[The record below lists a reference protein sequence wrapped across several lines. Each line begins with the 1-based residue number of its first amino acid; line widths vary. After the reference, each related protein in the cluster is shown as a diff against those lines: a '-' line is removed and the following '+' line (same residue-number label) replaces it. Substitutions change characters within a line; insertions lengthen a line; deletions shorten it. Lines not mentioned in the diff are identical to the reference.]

1 VKNEATRV
9 FVAFAAILLASI
21 AAMQADAQTVPAQSA
36 TTQSQESTPAPTI
49 PAETVTSPKLL
60 TNYIEGGGDYLG
72 LTGGYGSWS
81 GGYLRTVYEKKNNVW
96 NGEINGQREFGDAG
110 VYFGLG
116 DTHTFSENWYGALTV
131 GSSVKGFFWPRFRA
145 DAFMNRKLLAK
156 RQLIAT
162 LGYGYYDAKDVHR
175 NHYAY
180 AGSTYYFTKPWVVEE
195 GLYLGISNPGAV
207 FAPSGF
213 VAVTEGTEKHH
224 YITIRT
230 GFGEEGYQLVG
241 PTILL
246 TKFESQELTGT
257 WRKWVGKE
265 WGFDWVGDYYHNP
278 YYSRSGVTAGLFKD
292 F

>member
-1 VKNEATRV
+1 VKTGTTKAL
-9 FVAFAAILLASI
+9 AAAALVLLATI
-21 AAMQADAQTVPAQSA
+21 AAVRVAAQAAPAQSA
-36 TTQSQESTPAPTI
+36 TTQSQESTATPAAPTVS
-49 PAETVTSPKLL
+49 VTSPKLL
-60 TNYIEGGGDYLG
+60 TNYVESGGDYLA
-72 LTGGYGSWS
+72 LTNGYGSWS
-81 GGYLRTVYEKKNNVW
+81 GGYLRAVYEEKTNVW

-110 VYFGLG
+110 VYFALG

-131 GSSVKGFFWPRFRA
+131 GSSAGGFFWPRFRT
-145 DAFMNRKLLAK
+145 DAFMNRKLLPK

-162 LGYGYYDAKDVHR
+162 LGYGFYDAKDVHR

-213 VAVTEGTEKHH
+213 VAVTEGTDKHH
-224 YITIRT
+224 YVTIRT

-241 PTILL
+241 PTVTL

-257 WRKWVGKE
+257 WRKWIGKD
-265 WGFDWVGDYYHNP
+265 WGFNWVGDFYHNP
-278 YYSRSGVTAGLFKD
+278 YYSRGGATVGLFKD